1 MVLRCLL
8 ITLSTCFDPF
18 LDGLLHY
25 NSCCMKC
32 SIEAHIVVAFDP
44 GSGLLQNS
52 FHRHLDTVIDKF
64 DCFCL
69 QIWFLVIWM
78 QLDSILIPQVR
89 PPGFQILHKVGL
101 GSWSNVSDDIL
112 SSEFSFLGAYLF
124 LKDHYVSYLEWKSHL
139 STSHIISHYK
149 VISWTW
155 FLSFHKIYLPID
167 VR

>member
-18 LDGLLHY
+18 LDGLLRY

-32 SIEAHIVVAFDP
+32 SIEAHIVVGFDP
-44 GSGLLQNS
+44 GSWLLQNS

-64 DCFCL
+64 DCFGL
-69 QIWFLVIWM
+69 QIWFFVSWM
-78 QLDSILIPQVR
+78 QFDAILVPQVR
-89 PPGFQILHKVGL
+89 PPGFQIFAEVGFC
-101 GSWSNVSDDIL
+101 SWTNVSNDML

-124 LKDHYVSYLEWKSHL
+124 LEEHYVSYFEWKSHL

-149 VISWTW
+149 VIS
-155 FLSFHKIYLPID
+155 
-167 VR
+167 